1 MPQSDAVLGMWA
13 DIAAEADAE
22 FNQWHSHQHIPER
35 VNVPGFL
42 SGRRYRSMTGRP
54 RYFMAYEI
62 EGLATAV
69 SPAYVARLNDPTKWT
84 SRMTPHFRNFM
95 RTAFRVTARHGSGYA
110 GFAATLQVSPK
121 TGRDDDL
128 RRWLTRTALPDIMQQ
143 PGIAVAQLWEADI
156 GASNVETAERA
167 IRGGP
172 DLLAAW
178 VVLVE
183 AIDGNRLRAACRTV
197 LLRQSLRDH
206 GAAGRLTPEY
216 FRLQHVIAA

>member
-13 DIAAEADAE
+13 DITAEADAE
-22 FNQWHSHQHIPER
+22 FNQWHSHEHIPER

-54 RYFMAYEI
+54 RYF
-62 EGLATAV
+62 LATAV

-121 TGRDDDL
+121 TGQDDGL
-128 RRWLTRTALPDIMQQ
+128 RRWMTRTALPEIMNQ
-143 PGIAVAQLWEADI
+143 PGITVAQLWEADVD
-156 GASNVETAERA
+156 ASNVETAERA
-167 IRGGP
+167 MRGGP
-172 DLLAAW
+172 DRLAAW

-183 AIDGNRLRAACRTV
+183 AIDGNRLKAACRTV

>member
-1 MPQSDAVLGMWA
+1 MPQSDAVLGMWS

-22 FNQWHSHQHIPER
+22 FNQWHSHEHIPER

-54 RYFMAYEI
+54 RYFMTYEI
-62 EGLATAV
+62 ESLATAV
-69 SPAYVARLNDPTKWT
+69 STAYVARLNHPTKWS

-95 RTAFRVTARHGSGYA
+95 RTAFRVTARLGYGYA

-121 TGRDDDL
+121 TGQDNGL
-128 RRWLTRTALPDIMQQ
+128 RRWLTRTALPEILAQ
-143 PGIAVAQLWEADI
+143 PGIVVAQLWEADLD
-156 GASNVETAERA
+156 ASNVETAERTL
-167 IRGGP
+167 RGGP
-172 DLLAAW
+172 DRLAAW

-183 AIDGNRLRAACRTV
+183 ATDGNRLRAACRTV
-197 LLRQSLRDH
+197 LSRQSLRDH

-216 FRLQHVIAA
+216 FRLQHVIAN

>member
-22 FNQWHSHQHIPER
+22 FNQWHSHEHIPER

-54 RYFMAYEI
+54 RYFLAYEI
-62 EGLATAV
+62 ESLATAV
-69 SPAYVARLNDPTKWT
+69 SPAYVARLNDPTTW
-84 SRMTPHFRNFM
+84 SRRMTPHFHNFM
-95 RTAFRVTARHGSGYA
+95 RTAFRVTARLGCGYA

-121 TGRDDDL
+121 TGQNDGL
-128 RRWLTRTALPDIMQQ
+128 RRWLTRTALPEIMGQ
-143 PGIAVAQLWEADI
+143 PGVVVAQLWEADV

-167 IRGGP
+167 MRGGP
-172 DLLAAW
+172 DRLAAW

-206 GAAGRLTPEY
+206 GAAGRLRPEY
-216 FRLQHVIAA
+216 FRLQHVIAN